1 MMRRLILTFF
11 AVWAVVSIGAQPKPK
26 NELKKDVGLSASNCA
41 LYTGHHQRRLSKAPH
56 GKHPFYLSHYGRH
69 GSRYMINNRDYD
81 FVVDILEKAER
92 KGKLSPLGHDVL
104 ERVRLM
110 YADAEDRLGELTQLG
125 IDQQRDIARRMMER
139 FPRVFEGDAVVDAH
153 STMVLRCV
161 FSMENALQ
169 QMLVLNPK
177 LRIVHEAGRAEMR
190 LMSYVDKHL
199 QQQGAAY
206 GTRKVYD
213 DYCQEHRCWERPT
226 AALFSDT
233 AYFRKMVNGERL
245 NYYLF
250 RMAGSIQNTDL
261 RSKVTLYDLFTDE
274 EIYQNW
280 QMENVFWFLGYG
292 NTPLN
297 GGKQPFS
304 QRFLL
309 RSLIAQ
315 ADSAIALPRP
325 GVQLRFGHE
334 TSLLPLVCLMD
345 INGYGQ
351 SVDRLDQ
358 LEKKGWVNYR
368 IFPMSANI
376 QLVFYRSSPADKD
389 VLVKVLLNEDEA
401 TLPLKA
407 KDAPYYRWADVREFW
422 LKKLDSYQEPE

>member
-1 MMRRLILTFF
+1 MIRFLTLLFF
-11 AVWAVVSIGAQPKPK
+11 WSVALSLSAQPVAQEEIKS
-26 NELKKDVGLSASNCA
+26 NCLLAASNCLA
-41 LYTGHHQRRLSKAPH
+41 YPEPANLSQTPAPK
-56 GKHPFYLSHYGRH
+56 GKRPFYLSHFGRH
-69 GSRYMINNRDYD
+69 GSRYLINTRDYN
-81 FVVDILEKAER
+81 FVLDILLKASHLD
-92 KGKLSPLGHDVL
+92 KLSPLGKDVL
-104 ERVRLM
+104 QRIIRLND
-110 YADAEDRLGELTQLG
+110 DAEDKLGELSPLG
-125 IDQQRDIARRMMER
+125 IRQQKDIVRRMAR
-139 FPRVFEGDAVVDAH
+139 NYPGLFKGKAVVDAH

-177 LRIVHEAGRAEMR
+177 LRVVHEAGRAEMR

-261 RSKVTLYDLFTDE
+261 RSRVTLYDLFTDE